1 MDPTDLLRPADVGLA
16 LPLPAELERL
26 VVLNLI
32 NLEPWHV
39 MPRDEARTRF
49 DGLRS
54 RYQRTYF
61 PFARRGDND
70 DIACL
75 DPSQPGAVTVV
86 HDFASAGSEA
96 RTIHETFWDWFR
108 AAIEDMIEF

>member
-1 MDPTDLLRPADVGLA
+1 MRPDDLLRPDDVGLV
-16 LPLPAELERL
+16 LPLPAEIERL

-32 NLEPWHV
+32 DLEPWHI

-54 RYQRTYF
+54 RYQPIYF
-61 PFARRGDND
+61 PFARRHDND

-75 DPSQPGAVTVV
+75 DPSQLGTVTVV
-86 HDFASAGSEA
+86 HDFATAGSEA
-96 RTIHETFWDWFR
+96 KTIHETFWDWFR
-108 AAIEDMIEF
+108 TAIEDMIEF